1 MIPLLFFSTQSS
13 ISSIFVPCVSNVMI
27 MEEFPN
33 SNYFG
38 GSYGYIARVSSSS
51 LTSIYERNIT
61 YRFFTSRVHP
71 EDLQLPTSAS
81 SYPHLIRKA
90 AVACTSGI
98 RITSNNLAPRECSSS
113 LLAQQLSLER
123 PGISVELHT
132 GTNKLAPSMS

>member
-1 MIPLLFFSTQSS
+1 LFFSTQSS
-13 ISSIFVPCVSNVMI
+13 ISSIFVPCVPNVMI
-27 MEEFPN
+27 TEEFPD

-38 GSYGYIARVSSSS
+38 GSYGYISRVSSS
-51 LTSIYERNIT
+51 LTSIYEQNIT
-61 YRFFTSRVHP
+61 YRFFTSRVRP

-98 RITSNNLAPRECSSS
+98 RITSNTLAPRECSSS

-123 PGISVELHT
+123 PGITVELRT
-132 GTNKLAPSMS
+132 GTNKLPPSMS